1 MSLCRLPDLLEFAG
15 SCQRKHHEI
24 EWFFRTTVDG
34 RRDTTIGLRN
44 ELDDINTTDEEE
56 KVATSGRATLY
67 RNPDRI
73 VDRNGVVG
81 EVARRRPAEPSTGGL
96 KSRRLK
102 PALQLNHAAAG
113 GDRHRLRAVTGT

>member
-1 MSLCRLPDLLEFAG
+1 LTSHAVLSRLQVRVNGRFPGMSLCRLPDLLEFAG

-34 RRDTTIGLRN
+34 RRDTTIGLRD

-73 VDRNGVVG
+73 VDRNGVV
-81 EVARRRPAEPSTGGL
+81 
-96 KSRRLK
+96 
-102 PALQLNHAAAG
+102 
-113 GDRHRLRAVTGT
+113 